1 MKHVKQ
7 FNQFMFENKSVAEG
21 YVDKDW
27 EKEGSRF
34 RNIPYDEYKVRQAGK
49 PDFKEGPFKPI
60 EVEQYFTRIA
70 GSMDGKLHA
79 TILKGFDKYEDKF
92 KDSGERW
99 QEYKQWII
107 DAMVRDGNMVG
118 L

>member
-1 MKHVKQ
+1 MKHVQIFEQ
-7 FNQFMFENKSVAEG
+7 FLFENQKMSEG

-34 RNIPYDEYKVRQAGK
+34 RSIPFDEYKVRQAGK
-49 PDFKEGPFKPI
+49 PEFKNGPFTPI

-70 GSMDGKLHA
+70 GSMDGKLQA
-79 TILKGFDKYEDKF
+79 AILKGFDKYEDKF

-107 DAMVRDGNMVG
+107 DAAVRDGWMVG
-118 L
+118 